1 MKTRETLDGES
12 DDGVEVQY
20 SALGRGSPNV
30 NTDDVQTL
38 MHHFLS
44 PPPQPLQQP
53 ADEQAH
59 SVPSILRRCL
69 AGTSL

>member
-30 NTDDVQTL
+30 NTDDVQTCL
-38 MHHFLS
+38 LYTS
-44 PPPQPLQQP
+44 DA
-53 ADEQAH
+53 ADDCW
-59 SVPSILRRCL
+59 SV
-69 AGTSL
+69 